1 MMKSILLSTFIAAL
15 MSSTSSALPVNL
27 VTKRFYDEHMNRL
40 RGDTSFPAP
49 PDQYF
54 SQRLDHFDFKNSQ
67 ATNWNQRF
75 WINATFFK
83 DVANAP
89 VFFYIEGEGAGSPYS
104 VVNGEHVVLAQQYGA
119 LIVSLEHR
127 FYGASIPTSDYTTQ
141 NMYYLSSHQAIADIA
156 AFITLYLK
164 PTFNLTLKNKF
175 VTFGGSYPGALSAWA
190 RLRLPHI
197 VHTALS
203 TSSPVE
209 AMIDFTGYNSVV
221 ADSLSYPLV
230 GGSDQCLQSMTQAF
244 EAIDA
249 AFTGPITEKHA
260 MATKL
265 MSCTS
270 LDGVNDT
277 MWAASNY
284 ASIIMGVVQYNID
297 GSGLDIRT
305 VCQKMTQSGVAP
317 IDAFAQVVQLQQGTT
332 CLDNS
337 YDDYVAQLNNTV
349 ATPGGGLG
357 LRQWTWQTC
366 VEFAY
371 YQTCE
376 PDTMRCPFSRLMTL
390 ESSYKQCQDG
400 FGAVISNEV
409 NDYGVSQSNYLLGG
423 NQIKGTRIIFANG
436 DVDPWHYLSVYNQT
450 NMDPRQPAVFIQGTA
465 HCRNMYTPQPNDPLP
480 LVSARGAINA
490 YIAEFLAEPY

>member
-1 MMKSILLSTFIAAL
+1 MTRKLVVTLGVILSVT
-15 MSSTSSALPVNL
+15 TALPVNL
-27 VTKRFYDEHMNRL
+27 VTKRFYDEHMARL
-40 RGDTSFPAP
+40 RGDSSLPAP

-54 SQRLDHFDFKNSQ
+54 SQRLDHFDFKDSQ
-67 ATNWNQRF
+67 STTWNQRF
-75 WINATFFK
+75 WVNASFFK
-83 DVANAP
+83 DTENAP

-104 VVNGEHVVLAQQYGA
+104 VVSGEHVSLAAQYGA

-127 FYGASIPTSDYTTQ
+127 FYGASIPTADYSTS
-141 NMYYLSSHQAIADIA
+141 NMYYLSSHQAIADLA
-156 AFITLYLK
+156 AFFTLYLK
-164 PTFNLTLKNKF
+164 PTYNLTVKNKV
-175 VTFGGSYPGALSAWA
+175 VTYGGSYPGALSAWA

-209 AMIDFTGYNSVV
+209 ASIDFTGYNAVV
-221 ADSLSYPLV
+221 ANSLSYPLV
-230 GGSDQCLQSMTQAF
+230 GGSSQCLQAMTQAF
-244 EAIDA
+244 QAIDA
-249 AFTGPITEKHA
+249 AFTGSDAERHA

-265 MSCTS
+265 MSCTP

-297 GSGLDIRT
+297 GQNLDIRT
-305 VCQKMTQSGVAP
+305 VCKTMTQPGVAP
-317 IDAFAQVVQLQQGTT
+317 IDAFAQVVQLQQGTS

-337 YDDYVAQLNNTV
+337 YEDYVAQLNNTV
-349 ATPGGGLG
+349 AAPGGGLG

-376 PDTMRCPFSRLMTL
+376 PDTMTCPFSRLMTL

-400 FGAVISNEV
+400 FGDVISQDI
-409 NDYGVSQSNYLLGG
+409 NDYGVAQSNYLYGG

-436 DVDPWHYLSVYNQT
+436 NVDPWHYLSVYNQST
-450 NMDPRQPAVFIQGTA
+450 MDPRQPAVFIDGTA
-465 HCRNMYTPQPNDPLP
+465 HCRNMYTPSPNDPEP
-480 LVSARGAINA
+480 LVAARGAINA
-490 YIAEFLAEPY
+490 YIADFLSEPL